1 MSRSAE
7 LPFSI
12 PLLLLDALGTLL
24 LAAALATHFAG
35 LQLLPAV
42 LAGWALPLAGV
53 GFVLTIPFALDML
66 RRAKARQ
73 RARAGQAQEPAVR
86 RG

>member
-1 MSRSAE
+1 MSRSAG

-24 LAAALATHFAG
+24 LAASLATHFAG

-42 LAGWALPLAGV
+42 LAGWALPLAGI
-53 GFVLTIPFALDML
+53 GFALTIPFALDIL

-73 RARAGQAQEPAVR
+73 QGKAEPSQDPAVR